1 MTVKDSLMSIEH
13 LRIDRCKKHK
23 LVDILM
29 IVFFGLLCWYK
40 SIEEIHFYAELS
52 IDVLKKYL
60 ELPNG
65 IPSSDTILRVPAR
78 LGTKELENVFVEYAE
93 VLILEKDIMI
103 DKDEHEQEIEFNF
116 DVENVLDGKELE
128 LEIIPKIIYS
138 DKVFFDKKSV
148 LIVGIGGSNE

>member
-1 MTVKDSLMSIEH
+1 M
-13 LRIDRCKKHK
+13 
-23 LVDILM
+23 
-29 IVFFGLLCWYK
+29 
-40 SIEEIHFYAELS
+40 S

-93 VLILEKDIMI
+93 VLILEKEITI
-103 DKDEHEQEIEFNF
+103 DKDEVEQEIEFNF

-128 LEIIPKIIYS
+128 LEIIPKIIYT
-138 DKVFFDKKSV
+138 DKVIFDKKSV
-148 LIVGIGGSNE
+148 LIVGIGGPNE

>member
-1 MTVKDSLMSIEH
+1 M
-13 LRIDRCKKHK
+13 
-23 LVDILM
+23 
-29 IVFFGLLCWYK
+29 
-40 SIEEIHFYAELS
+40 S

-93 VLILEKDIMI
+93 VLILEKEITI
-103 DKDEHEQEIEFNF
+103 DKDEVEQEIEFNF

-128 LEIIPKIIYS
+128 LEIIPKIIYT
-138 DKVFFDKKSV
+138 DKVIFDKKSV

>member
-1 MTVKDSLMSIEH
+1 M
-13 LRIDRCKKHK
+13 
-23 LVDILM
+23 
-29 IVFFGLLCWYK
+29 
-40 SIEEIHFYAELS
+40 S

-65 IPSSDTILRVPAR
+65 IPSSDTILRVLAR

>member
-78 LGTKELENVFVEYAE
+78 LGTKELENVFVEYAKAAFGDKLE
-93 VLILEKDIMI
+93 ECLEKTRHFPTLSCTNRM
-103 DKDEHEQEIEFNF
+103 
-116 DVENVLDGKELE
+116 
-128 LEIIPKIIYS
+128 
-138 DKVFFDKKSV
+138 
-148 LIVGIGGSNE
+148 